1 MSIDE
6 MSYIEICD
14 DLIKVKMFGWVN
26 RFDDYPLVNIKNLN
40 ANKIEF
46 YFDNVEGIDNFF
58 VSLFYLLNS
67 ITTSVIEFKG
77 VNQYCRDVLDMACI
91 NRFVDY

>member
-1 MSIDE
+1 

-46 YFDNVEGIDNFF
+46 YFDNVEGIDNF
-58 VSLFYLLNS
+58 S
-67 ITTSVIEFKG
+67 
-77 VNQYCRDVLDMACI
+77 
-91 NRFVDY
+91 